1 VCLIGYLKRN
11 TLSKTDSKILMICL
25 KWFQI
30 LEKKNPGIVLD
41 SLARVQEIW
50 DLSLLSGA
58 EFISTLLSKAL
69 GSFA

>member
-1 VCLIGYLKRN
+1 
-11 TLSKTDSKILMICL
+11 MIPDL
-25 KWFQI
+25 G
-30 LEKKNPGIVLD
+30 KKKPGIVLD